1 MQHWVEESPEQIT
14 DIKPVDPVEG
24 VEDDEEDGQQKEKQ
38 MKTFEP
44 SLEPNEGFKENGGLI
59 SIEYVNPD
67 GSSFSLVNNQWQF
80 HHGNADVYFN
90 PFYYANGG
98 DADD

>member
-1 MQHWVEESPEQIT
+1 V
-14 DIKPVDPVEG
+14 KPVEPVEG
-24 VEDDEEDGQQKEKQ
+24 VEDDEENQPQQAKQ

-44 SLEPNEGFKENGGLI
+44 TLEPNEGFKENGGLI

-67 GSSFSLVNNQWQF
+67 GSSYSLVNNQWQF

-90 PFYYANGG
+90 PFYYGKG